1 MKQSMTD
8 ENIDI
13 SDLENNATTIKIEIH
28 SSNDK
33 VNDDEDNTQE

>member
-8 ENIDI
+8 EKIAI
-13 SDLENNATTIKIEIH
+13 LDLENNASTIKIETH